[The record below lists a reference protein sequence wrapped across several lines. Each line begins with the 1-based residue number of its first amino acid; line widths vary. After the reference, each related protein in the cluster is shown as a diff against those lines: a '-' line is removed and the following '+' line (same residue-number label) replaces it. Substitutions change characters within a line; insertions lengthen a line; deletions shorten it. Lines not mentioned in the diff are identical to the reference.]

1 MNQGIPFWAVLL
13 WVLVAVLPLA
23 MVVWVI
29 RRFLQRPRLSIW
41 QGIVGLLVWLSMIGV
56 FIFSLLVGL
65 GGHSPRYFDVVST
78 TVLLVQLVACIGF
91 IWYLYIKLGF
101 K

>member
-1 MNQGIPFWAVLL
+1 MRTGHQRRTISLYRVGPPHSKTLGSMNQGIPFWAVLL

-23 MVVWVI
+23 
-29 RRFLQRPRLSIW
+29 
-41 QGIVGLLVWLSMIGV
+41 V

-78 TVLLVQLVACIGF
+78 TVLLVELVACIGF